1 MKNQRPENV
10 DLLENK
16 CLSLIEKQ
24 TADLKLLD
32 TKLKLLDA
40 ILAGLNENHEAVN
53 YTEFCTNKN
62 VKDKKVSLSKS
73 IKDTFINLASA
84 TTAHGIPNIIKT
96 QNLTVQIMWAAFILI
111 YASVCSWLA

>member
-1 MKNQRPENV
+1 MKNQRSENV
-10 DLLENK
+10 ELLENK

-40 ILAGLNENHEAVN
+40 VLAGLNENREAVN
-53 YTEFCTNKN
+53 YTEFFTNKN
-62 VKDKKVSLSKS
+62 HNNRKVSLSKS

-96 QNLTVQIMWAAFILI
+96 QNFTVKIMWAAFILV
-111 YASVCSWLA
+111 YASVCSWLV